1 MDDNSARDVRLQ
13 LVDHTGGAVFLVCRL
28 KMPLRITKIGV
39 PAVSSRSVSERI
51 EFLIHTVTYTL
62 NVRHAL

>member
-13 LVDHTGGAVFLVCRL
+13 LVDPTGGAVFLVSRL